1 MIPVACAGL
10 FLLFGCS
17 DLSTE
22 EKGKTDS
29 AEAIDIIEC
38 ENPATCLHILKPLM
52 NSEARTALPEFS
64 QTSLNSF
71 AYSLSGALSGKE
83 QTVLGTYENLS
94 SLLNDSLPCEEGV
107 WNFTLMASRNGTIL
121 RGSLSGIEIRA
132 GENQITFTL
141 DWDKSALSGSGNLT
155 FTLDYS
161 EAGNADD
168 VKLVTAELFSYNTTS
183 HEETPLSGFAETP
196 LTISNN
202 SVTYQAEGLVAGNYW
217 VKIYLYADEGKANL
231 VNTWRELAIITGG
244 QTSLASRKFTAL
256 NKVYEITYDLDGGQ
270 EVTANP
276 LIRSYTRNT
285 NTFTLPAPTRSGY
298 AFGGWYKDADF
309 TKLEGTF
316 SEYVTCLTIPAQ
328 VTSLGFID
336 GAGIQRF
343 KVASG
348 NELFAV
354 SGTVLCSKDLNTLYR
369 WPPASPATVGT
380 IPANIYSIADGAFAN
395 CRNIK

>member
-1 MIPVACAGL
+1 
-10 FLLFGCS
+10 
-17 DLSTE
+17 
-22 EKGKTDS
+22 
-29 AEAIDIIEC
+29 
-38 ENPATCLHILKPLM
+38 M

-107 WNFTLMASRNGTIL
+107 WNFTLTASRNGTIL
-121 RGSLSGIEIRA
+121 RGSLSEIEIRA

-161 EAGNADD
+161 EAENADD

-202 SVTYQAEGLVAGNYW
+202 SVTYQAEGLAAGNYR
-217 VKIYLYADEGKANL
+217 VKIYLYADEGKTNL

-244 QTSLASRKFTAL
+244 QTRLVIL
-256 NKVYEITYDLDGGQ
+256 
-270 EVTANP
+270 
-276 LIRSYTRNT
+276 
-285 NTFTLPAPTRSGY
+285 
-298 AFGGWYKDADF
+298 
-309 TKLEGTF
+309 
-316 SEYVTCLTIPAQ
+316 
-328 VTSLGFID
+328 
-336 GAGIQRF
+336 
-343 KVASG
+343 
-348 NELFAV
+348 
-354 SGTVLCSKDLNTLYR
+354 
-369 WPPASPATVGT
+369 
-380 IPANIYSIADGAFAN
+380 
-395 CRNIK
+395 